1 MLVTLTDIYGGIISA
16 GVLVNIWQ
24 VVSAKRAA
32 VAAAGRAEDAA
43 TNAAAHAV
51 VAAEAVAVVA
61 QRVEEVHAATNGMKA
76 ALEDAAFARG
86 RLEGLADH
94 DKDLA

>member
-1 MLVTLTDIYGGIISA
+1 MTIALTDIYGGIIAA

-32 VAAAGRAEDAA
+32 IAASERAEAAAHNASTQAVAAA
-43 TNAAAHAV
+43 V
-51 VAAEAVAVVA
+51 AVAVVA
-61 QRVEEVHAATNGMKA
+61 EEVKDVKATTNGMRA

-86 RLEGLADH
+86 RLEGQADT
-94 DKDLA
+94 KDNA